1 MKGLTTR
8 QAEVLRFVGDHSER
22 NGFPPSVRDIGDRF
36 GLNPATVHDHIKAL
50 ERKGHLLRQPNR
62 SRSLVVIKPDRPTEP
77 HLKPNE
83 VPIVG
88 RVAAGAPILAQE
100 NIEDVVQ
107 LPDGW
112 APEGAFLLRVAGDSM
127 QDAHILNGDYVLVR
141 PSKTASNGEIVVAMI
156 EDEATVKRFYR
167 MKNSVELRPEN
178 PAFAPIEVNESESA
192 RFGIVGK
199 VIGVFRV

>member
-8 QAEVLRFVGDHSER
+8 QAEILRFVGDHSER
-22 NGFPPSVRDIGDRF
+22 NGFPPSVRDIGNRF

-62 SRSLVVIKPDRPTEP
+62 SRSLVVIKPGPPTEP

-112 APEGAFLLRVAGDSM
+112 APEGAFLLRVEGDSM
-127 QDAHILNGDYVLVR
+127 QNAHILNGDYVLVR
-141 PSKTASNGEIVVAMI
+141 PGKTASNGEIVVAMI

-167 MKNSVELRPEN
+167 TKNSVELRPEN
-178 PAFAPIEVNESESA
+178 PAFAPIEVKESESA
-192 RFGIVGK
+192 RIGIVGK